1 MICELTPR
9 EERVLN
15 LAIQWRMSRYAV
27 EEALV
32 EAEFKREIDMLI
44 KERRDAKVEKS
55 EPNP

>member
-1 MICELTPR
+1 MTPR

-44 KERRDAKVEKS
+44 KERRDAKAEKS